1 MHWFRVESDVEHQ
14 SKRCQFHV
22 TDLLLTLSSALRSIP
37 SVTLPW
43 GYVQGVR
50 IREGK
55 WHEEG
60 SLSAIGVNVCVII
73 LPVTHEAT
81 KERVS
86 EGSADSRAHTN
97 SSTNT
102 RPRERHGKKGDSYT
116 RESKK

>member
-22 TDLLLTLSSALRSIP
+22 TDLLLTLSSALRSMS

-50 IREGK
+50 IRQGK

-60 SLSAIGVNVCVII
+60 SLSAIGVHLCVII
-73 LPVTHEAT
+73 LPAT
-81 KERVS
+81 DGASKERVI
-86 EGSADSRAHTN
+86 EGSTISRAHIY

-102 RPRERHGKKGDSYT
+102 RPRERHEKEGAQ
-116 RESKK
+116 